1 MNPPPDLRLKW
12 GGLQLCRQPCLESIS
27 PPTSRTSLGGF
38 TLARPSC
45 MLSLCT
51 INVET
56 QWLRCLR
63 CVQFQ
68 SNQCM
73 KWCKLSLS
81 YIFPLC
87 YSLKFFFFPL
97 FFRYP
102 FANVKVENGV
112 HSEKF
117 HAWDEF
123 IIALVLL
130 NGIHLMYLP
139 RREPIKLELW
149 PLVLNF

>member
-1 MNPPPDLRLKW
+1 MVWSFRQLRKISR
-12 GGLQLCRQPCLESIS
+12 QNCRPVCLVTERAQASD
-27 PPTSRTSLGGF
+27 TSGGF
-38 TLARPSC
+38 MLALPSC
-45 MLSLCT
+45 ILSLCT

-56 QWLRCLR
+56 QWMRCLR